1 MQVIQ
6 LYIEGQRVDMFKDES
21 VSITQTI
28 QNVKD
33 ISKVFTEFSKTF
45 SLPSSKT
52 NNKIFQHY
60 YNYDIINGFDAR
72 KKKTARIELNNKTFK
87 KGKIKLEGVDL
98 KEGKPNSYR
107 VTFYGN
113 TVDLKDLLGE
123 DNLASLDWLDNFNH
137 DYNATQVRTALTTG
151 IDKTVDSVTYTDA
164 LVAPLITH
172 TTRLYYDS
180 ALSNPVYPDALG
192 GNLYSTGSSFQGVYF
207 EELKY
212 AIPIYIIVKAI
223 EQSYDITFS
232 NNFFNDTNVSYKNLY
247 MWLHRKKGNA
257 FDEGEAV
264 SSLITGFPSDFLSM
278 SRIYSNPNKLF
289 VYNLTGS
296 QLINYTLT
304 VSTSGA
310 QSYSIIIKKDGLVYD
325 QTTIE
330 NAGSGTMTGTLGNSS
345 TGYQV
350 FIYAS
355 TAFTVTSVSMAVS
368 DTTLSESATFS
379 TSASQSITTTRS
391 YIITEQIP
399 EMKVID
405 FLTGLFKMFNLT
417 AYYDDN
423 QIKIETLDSY
433 YQNSTTTWDVTKYV
447 DSNSSSVDVALPF
460 KRVDFKFE
468 GLGTKLALQH
478 QQAFNSGWGTTEY
491 NGDDNYDSSEK
502 IYSVVAPFEHLKF
515 EHLINGSTTSVT
527 TAQVGWFVDDNN
539 DPYFGKPLLFY
550 PVNTSGTTIRFLN
563 AIPSSYT
570 DISSYFVPSNSVELT
585 SATDNSNINF
595 NLEINEYSFDSSF
608 EGTLFKDYYSTY
620 IQNIY
625 NNKLRLTK
633 VKAYL
638 PISFLLNYSLADKI
652 QIVEKI
658 YTINSIQSNL
668 ETGESQLELLNVV
681 PSSEPPVVSLP
692 TVLTTSATS
701 VTETSATFNG
711 QVTDIGSPAYTQR
724 GFYWKVGTG
733 TPTASDNVQI
743 VSGTD
748 TNVYSFNNTSLSAN
762 NTYSFVAFATN
773 SQGTATGNTFTVNT
787 SAAPSVPTVVTSGST
802 SITQTSATIIG
813 NVTFEGNPNYTVKG
827 FYWKQGTGTPT
838 ASNNVVNVA
847 GTSTGSYSTNLS
859 SLTLNN
865 TYSFV
870 AFCTNTE
877 GTVTG
882 STLTFA
888 TASGLF
894 LPSVSTNAITSVG
907 TSTATLNGTITN
919 VGNPNYT
926 EKGFVYIAGS
936 GTPTTSN
943 TKTIVSGTSSGAYS
957 KGISS
962 LNSSQLYSVR
972 AYAINTQGTAYG
984 AVQTFT
990 TSTAATCSGGTLF
1003 FNNSVITG
1011 INATLATGSI
1021 SYSTSQCGATIP
1033 TVSLLFTNNVGE
1045 WVSTSQITSLQLY
1058 EGSTNV
1064 TSQYTL
1070 GKTLNGDVMN
1080 ITIGGN
1086 FPSSSNDGNHSYEIR
1101 ITAYNIEA
1109 YTTTITLPASNAVNH
1124 ASVNVTKNS
1133 SASYPASRDDT
1144 SFNNGILYPSGS
1156 SGDAYEYTITYTAD
1170 SNFTFTGL
1178 GNITTP
1184 LVSPTGTGVSVN
1196 TGTYTSSTLTVIVS
1210 GTIQASDKAATI
1222 SYSGSAVASPATSI
1236 TFRYRIQPQTTWNTF
1251 SVGFNVPENV
1261 VVDLEATP
1269 NGSYSTALSNTS
1281 LTTAIT
1287 PTTNTNGDVEV
1298 HQITIANGLVGG
1310 GNKTSQ
1316 VQFFPQGSSTLL
1328 TAVRINFIDN

>member
-1 MQVIQ
+1 
-6 LYIEGQRVDMFKDES
+6 MFKDES

-151 IDKTVDSVTYTDA
+151 IDKTVDSITYTDA

-180 ALSNPVYPDALG
+180 ALSNPAYPDALG

-264 SSLITGFPSDFLSM
+264 SSLITGFPSDIVSM
-278 SRIYSNPNKLF
+278 SRIYSNPNKFF

-330 NAGSGTMTGTLGNSS
+330 NAGSGTMIGTLGNSS

-491 NGDDNYDSSEK
+491 SGDDNYDSSEK

-585 SATDNSNINF
+585 SATDDSNINF

-681 PSSEPPVVSLP
+681 SSSEPPVVTLP
-692 TVLTTSATS
+692 TVVSYNANP
-701 VTETSATFNG
+701 VQETSATLNG

-748 TNVYSFNNTSLSAN
+748 ANTYSTNITSLSAGL
-762 NTYSFVAFATN
+762 TYSFLAYAITPSSVVV
-773 SQGTATGNTFTVNT
+773 TGNTITFTTASQQVLATVSTTGNTTPTNSSTTLSGNITSVGVPNYTSKGFYYMQGSGTPDSNNLTLTVSGTGSGSYSGGLTGLTTSTLYSYRAFAINDVGTAYGNVNSFST
-787 SAAPSVPTVVTSGST
+787 ASSSTYVPSVTTSQADNVGTST
-802 SITQTSATIIG
+802 ALFKG
-813 NVTFEGNPNYTVKG
+813 NVTNVGSPNYTVKG
-827 FYWKQGTGTPT
+827 F
-838 ASNNVVNVA
+838 
-847 GTSTGSYSTNLS
+847 
-859 SLTLNN
+859 
-865 TYSFV
+865 
-870 AFCTNTE
+870 
-877 GTVTG
+877 
-882 STLTFA
+882 
-888 TASGLF
+888 
-894 LPSVSTNAITSVG
+894 
-907 TSTATLNGTITN
+907 
-919 VGNPNYT
+919 
-926 EKGFVYIAGS
+926 VYITGS
-936 GTPTTSN
+936 GTPSLSN
-943 TKTIVSGTSSGAYS
+943 TISNITVSGTSSGAYS
-957 KGISS
+957 KSVFG
-962 LNSSQLYSVR
+962 LNSSQLYSYR
-972 AYAINTQGTAYG
+972 AYATNTVDTAYG

-1003 FNNSVITG
+1003 FNSSVITG

-1070 GKTLNGDVMN
+1070 GKTLSGDVMN

-1086 FPSSSNDGNHSYEIR
+1086 FPSASNDGNHSYEIR

-1156 SGDAYEYTITYTAD
+1156 SGDAYQYTITYTAD

-1287 PTTNTNGDVEV
+1287 PTTNTNGDVQV

-1310 GNKTSQ
+1310 GDKTGQ